1 MLKLAI
7 GIFYAY
13 GNINTL
19 LAFAADSAEKQSLE
33 LRLKKS
39 NVYFAR
45 SISKDSEKKN
55 IKTSDFDLINSS
67 DGSSADTV
75 KFTELVY
82 QRSFLNNKITT
93 SF

>member
-7 GIFYAY
+7 SIFYAY
-13 GNINTL
+13 GNINTP

-75 KFTELVY
+75 KFTELAY